1 MNNIDGISKSIKRD
15 GANNYAMSVIVGLFI
30 LGVVGLGRV
39 AYTSMETITNTNIAL
54 SKTNSELSSTNIS
67 LTSTNRMLIDE
78 DVRNLKDVK
87 KTLDSTNS
95 TVIVIERE
103 VRELN
108 RKMN

>member
-1 MNNIDGISKSIKRD
+1 
-15 GANNYAMSVIVGLFI
+15 
-30 LGVVGLGRV
+30 
-39 AYTSMETITNTNIAL
+39 
-54 SKTNSELSSTNIS
+54 
-67 LTSTNRMLIDE
+67 MLIDE